1 MLSSCCTL
9 VFEKAQQNFRRLV
22 RKRRQAFVRLPD
34 KGIGFLDKAVSC
46 GDAQRPVEMMK
57 PRLKNP
63 LNREGSVG
71 EVRPQWGLKLRHASN
86 GSTAW
91 VVHCYMYM
99 RAVLETVEDR
109 SRIVVVVQVERIGRL
124 FNKETGNWPLEL
136 CWRGGLRCFWGSD
149 NKRHRRCGGH
159 CTVRLDST
167 FLIIFCL
174 FPLPFSMHVSL
185 LLLARQARLV
195 DQG

>member
-22 RKRRQAFVRLPD
+22 RKRRQAFVRLSD

-63 LNREGSVG
+63 LNREGLVG
-71 EVRPQWGLKLRHASN
+71 EVRSQWGLKLRHASD

-109 SRIVVVVQVERIGRL
+109 VRTVIVVQVERIGRL
-124 FNKETGNWPLEL
+124 FNKENRKLAVGIVLAGRFEDAFGAATTSGTA
-136 CWRGGLRCFWGSD
+136 GVGD
-149 NKRHRRCGGH
+149 I
-159 CTVRLDST
+159 VRYVWIAPS
-167 FLIIFCL
+167 
-174 FPLPFSMHVSL
+174 
-185 LLLARQARLV
+185 
-195 DQG
+195 